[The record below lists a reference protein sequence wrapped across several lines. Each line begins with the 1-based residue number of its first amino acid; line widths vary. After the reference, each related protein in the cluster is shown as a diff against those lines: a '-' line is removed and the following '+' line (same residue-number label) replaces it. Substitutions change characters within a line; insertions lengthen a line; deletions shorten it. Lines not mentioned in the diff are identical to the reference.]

1 MSHSYRAP
9 CYADPASGCRRTPSS
24 YDPCPSVPHVECSN
38 KAIATASVNHIRRQ
52 LVDGKATDTMART
65 TELSEFLATV
75 EIGKE
80 AQKKK

>member
-1 MSHSYRAP
+1 
-9 CYADPASGCRRTPSS
+9 
-24 YDPCPSVPHVECSN
+24 
-38 KAIATASVNHIRRQ
+38 